1 LPSWFEVDLQGS
13 FIIDGI
19 RIVELTKAL
28 KDFKF
33 QVWDPELAMGVGGWS
48 DVLNVTGN
56 PATPLTTYKT
66 FAPVTTTKVRL
77 YIAAHNSL
85 DYMKLSELEVYG
97 FTATTL
103 GVGVQQF
110 KKKPFTLYPNPVT
123 NGVLNI
129 TGNEEVQSVDVYNL
143 LGAKMNTPFEKG
155 PLVVKDLTPGIYFL
169 SVNKKYSFKFIKK

>member
-1 LPSWFEVDLQGS
+1 
-13 FIIDGI
+13 
-19 RIVELTKAL
+19 
-28 KDFKF
+28 
-33 QVWDPELAMGVGGWS
+33 
-48 DVLNVTGN
+48 
-56 PATPLTTYKT
+56 
-66 FAPVTTTKVRL
+66 
-77 YIAAHNSL
+77 
-85 DYMKLSELEVYG
+85 MKLSELEVYG